1 VSEQV
6 QGPAEGQ
13 ERFQEPETAQ
23 ALEQAAQ
30 VALERYKQK
39 LLQQQQQPE

>member
-1 VSEQV
+1 LEQD
-6 QGPAEGQ
+6 Q
-13 ERFQEPETAQ
+13 EQFQEPETAQ